1 MYRFQMTLWSFKG
14 RPSPF
19 GRRPSDAADP
29 GTDSGFAE
37 SRFSDS
43 TSSPHQSCLDLAAGS
58 AVVQRTAVRSRM
70 ASAPVSRVGIA
81 APSRRPG
88 VVKKLIR

>member
-29 GTDSGFAE
+29 GNESGFAE
-37 SRFSDS
+37 SKFSDS
-43 TSSPHQSCLDLAAGS
+43 TSSPHQSCLDLAADS
-58 AVVQRTAVRSRM
+58 AVVQRTALRSRM
-70 ASAPVSRVGIA
+70 ATAPVSRAGVVSLNRRSGSVK
-81 APSRRPG
+81 APSR
-88 VVKKLIR
+88 